1 MSENF
6 PPYILALS
14 AGFLYACS
22 AILCK
27 RGLEE
32 GSGTLRSLVYSNLVM
47 SSCFLPYPF
56 FAENKISLEFL
67 LYGFILGFLFF
78 FSQMLCFLSLRR
90 GDASLMTPI
99 MGSKPIFVAVFVV
112 LFNLGADDL
121 SLSTWIAVGLTTFS
135 IALIGWPDQ
144 RSNFSLPGLL
154 MAITGAGRFWSTGL
168 LGSFFYP
175 SIRSLFSFICYI
187 RIRWFVLYTHYPVD
201 RGIFQDFSSTS

>member
-1 MSENF
+1 LSENF

-32 GSGTLRSLVYSNLVM
+32 GAGTLRSLVYSNLVM
-47 SSCFLPYPF
+47 SCCFFPYPF
-56 FAENKISLEFL
+56 LAEKKLSLEFL

-99 MGSKPIFVAVFVV
+99 MGSKPIFVAIFVV
-112 LFNLGADDL
+112 L
-121 SLSTWIAVGLTTFS
+121 
-135 IALIGWPDQ
+135 LI
-144 RSNFSLPGLL
+144 
-154 MAITGAGRFWSTGL
+154 
-168 LGSFFYP
+168 
-175 SIRSLFSFICYI
+175 
-187 RIRWFVLYTHYPVD
+187 
-201 RGIFQDFSSTS
+201 